1 MDMLCYDAKGTL
13 TQNIMTIELKP
24 PWCETFEQELLLF
37 DDLTTSEF
45 VSWYT
50 GYKPNNVWS
59 GLKSTHT
66 EIRDVVG
73 TFFFS
78 CIWVVQC
85 TRQADMLHAHYRLG

>member
-1 MDMLCYDAKGTL
+1 MDMLCCDTKGTR

-24 PWCETFEQELLLF
+24 PWFETFEQELLLF
-37 DDLTTSEF
+37 ADLTTSEF
-45 VSWYT
+45 VSRHT

-73 TFFFS
+73 TFSFS
-78 CIWVVQC
+78 FI
-85 TRQADMLHAHYRLG
+85 